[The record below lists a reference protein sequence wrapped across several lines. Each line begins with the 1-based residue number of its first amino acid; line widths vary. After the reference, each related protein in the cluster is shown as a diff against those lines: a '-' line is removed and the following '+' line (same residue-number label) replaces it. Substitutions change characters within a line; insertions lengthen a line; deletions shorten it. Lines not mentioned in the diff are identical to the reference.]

1 MLPICKRLTGQF
13 FVFCLAAKDDTNI
26 NSLIIR
32 AQTNE
37 AKAECLL
44 GLYYIHGL
52 NVTQDYTNGL
62 KWLSKSADQG
72 FPPAEYAL
80 GILFK
85 SGLGVPTNRPTAD
98 RWFQKASDQGYVP
111 AEHEAALIADR
122 NGNRDEALKLLRD
135 AAQKGFP
142 FVPISNGL
150 YRIRS
155 GRAVLLVHLV
165 CREC

>member
-1 MLPICKRLTGQF
+1 
-13 FVFCLAAKDDTNI
+13 
-26 NSLIIR
+26 
-32 AQTNE
+32 
-37 AKAECLL
+37 
-44 GLYYIHGL
+44 
-52 NVTQDYTNGL
+52 VTQDYTNGL

-142 FVPISNGL
+142 SSQYLMGCIASDPVEQCFWYTLSAENVEL
-150 YRIRS
+150 S
-155 GRAVLLVHLV
+155 GKHLLEVSRTLTKEQFAEVAERVRNFHSAQK
-165 CREC
+165 